1 MPAVVGIDVAKN
13 SFDIATPLEN
23 GKFRTKAK
31 LDNTAKGFELL
42 GAWLETHSEPRAWVV
57 MEATSVY
64 HQGLADFLHVRG
76 YRVCVVN
83 PAIIYQYGKEDLRR
97 VKTDKADAK
106 LIASYGRDK
115 HAKLREWVP
124 EPLPRRRLRALVR
137 RLEDL
142 QEIQQMET
150 NRLDVAEDRV
160 KASIESVIS
169 HVKNQIAETKKAI
182 KDNIDDDPDLRHK
195 RDLIVTIDGLGNTTA
210 ALILAELGD
219 PLDYDGPRSI
229 VAFAG
234 LNPLCNSSGESTGP
248 THISKMGSKRLRTG
262 LYMSGMVGIQ
272 HNAVLRALKVRM
284 KASGKA
290 PKEIICAAMRK
301 LLHLVYGVLKS
312 GKPFDAE
319 IAIAH

>member
-1 MPAVVGIDVAKN
+1 MSAFVGIDVAKN
-13 SFDIATPLEN
+13 SFDIATPLDK

-31 LDNTAKGFELL
+31 LPNNVKGYEVLE
-42 GAWLETHSEPRAWVV
+42 AWLDTHSEPGAWVV

-64 HQGLADFLHVRG
+64 HQGVADFVHALG

-83 PAIIYQYGKEDLRR
+83 PAVIHQYGKEELRR

-106 LIASYGRDK
+106 LIASYAQDK
-115 HAKLREWVP
+115 HARLREWVP
-124 EPLPRRRLRALVR
+124 EPAPRRHLRALVR

-142 QEIQQMET
+142 QEIQQMES
-150 NRLDVAEDRV
+150 NRLDVAEDKV
-160 KASIESVIS
+160 KESIESVIR

-182 KDNIDDDPDLRHK
+182 KDSIDDDPDLRQK
-195 RDLIVTIDGLGNTTA
+195 RDLIVTIDGLGDVTA

-219 PLDYDGPRSI
+219 PLEYKGPKSI

-234 LNPLCNSSGESTGP
+234 LNPSRSSSGESSGP
-248 THISKMGSKRLRTG
+248 THISKIGSKRLRTG
-262 LYMSGMVGIQ
+262 LYMPGMVGLK
-272 HNAVLRALKVRM
+272 HNAVLRELKTRM
-284 KASGKA
+284 QVGGKA

-319 IAIAH
+319 IALAR

>member
-1 MPAVVGIDVAKN
+1 MSAFVGIDIAKN
-13 SFDIATPLEN
+13 SFDIATPLNN

-31 LDNTAKGFELL
+31 LPNNSKGYELL
-42 GAWLETHSEPRAWVV
+42 QAWLDTHSEPGAWVV

-64 HQGLADFLHVRG
+64 HQGVADFLHARG

-83 PAIIYQYGKEDLRR
+83 PAIIHQYGKEELRR

-106 LIASYGRDK
+106 LIASYAQEK
-115 HAKLREWVP
+115 HARLREWVP
-124 EPLPRRRLRALVR
+124 EPAPRRNLRALVR

-142 QEIQQMET
+142 QEIHQMES
-150 NRLDVAEDRV
+150 NRLDVAEDKV
-160 KASIESVIS
+160 KVSIESVIS
-169 HVKNQIAETKKAI
+169 HVKNQIAETRKAI
-182 KDNIDDDPDLRHK
+182 KDNIDDDPDLRQK
-195 RDLIVTIDGLGNTTA
+195 RDLIVTIDGLGDTTA

-219 PLDYDGPRSI
+219 PLDYKGPKSI

-234 LNPLCNSSGESTGP
+234 LNPQGSSSGEWTGP
-248 THISKMGSKRLRTG
+248 THISKTGSKRLRTG
-262 LYMSGMVGIQ
+262 LYMPGMVGLR
-272 HNAVLRALKVRM
+272 HNLVLRELKIRM
-284 KASGKA
+284 QAGGKA

-319 IAIAH
+319 IALAR